1 MKKFRKRNLVENTE
15 KKVVS
20 LKILIK
26 ITFLVKI
33 FWSQFCFVR
42 SYKFFFFIK
51 TQQFLQKQLF
61 ICLINLVCKI

>member
-1 MKKFRKRNLVENTE
+1 MKRFRKRNLVENTE

-42 SYKFFFFIK
+42 SYNFFFHKNSTILAEAIIYMSYKFSM
-51 TQQFLQKQLF
+51 
-61 ICLINLVCKI
+61 